1 MDKSLLRRFWA
12 MVDRQQEDECWNWTG
27 STTRG
32 YGQITHGRKVRY
44 KAHRLSWVI
53 HNGPIPDGMEVC
65 HTCDNKAC
73 VNPNHLFVGTHADN
87 MRDMAKKKRGHKTG
101 ALGEKNGQSKLVLDQ
116 VLRIRALYST
126 GKYSQQVL
134 ANKYQVD
141 GSTIGLIVRNKKW
154 FDPNYSLDE
163 KVVGATL
170 SNPRPWRRVFT
181 EEIVDEI
188 VRLKMDSG
196 LSNKA
201 LGKRFGVSK
210 TTIRNYIQRRLQCR
224 TSKSR
229 S

>member
-101 ALGEKNGQSKLVLDQ
+101 ASGKENGQSKLVLDQ
-116 VLRIRALYST
+116 VLRIRELYST
-126 GKYSQQVL
+126 GKFSYPDLASKYS
-134 ANKYQVD
+134 VD
-141 GSTIGLIVRNKKW
+141 ATSIGLIVRNVNW
-154 FDPNYSLDE
+154 HDPDYSLDRNI
-163 KVVGATL
+163 VGATL
-170 SNPRPWRRVFT
+170 SSPRPRRRVLT
-181 EEIVDEI
+181 EKDVDEI
-188 VRLKMDSG
+188 VRLKRDSG
-196 LSNKA
+196 LSNRV
-201 LGKRFGVSK
+201 LGKRFNVSHV
-210 TTIRNYIQRRLQCR
+210 TISNYVQRRLRCR
-224 TSKSR
+224 IRKS
-229 S
+229 